1 MSALSL
7 PYKVYQLCDATGIV
21 LSLILLDPFAILLI
35 DVQTFYKLLICYF
48 TILLFS
54 MTVEC
59 RQNATRMTN
68 VIILIFVIFE
78 IPLSE
83 IRG

>member
-1 MSALSL
+1 ML
-7 PYKVYQLCDATGIV
+7 I
-21 LSLILLDPFAILLI
+21 LILLDPFAILLI
-35 DVQTFYKLLICYF
+35 DVQAFYKLLICYF

-59 RQNATRMTN
+59 RQSATRMAN
-68 VIILIFVIFE
+68 VIILIFG

-83 IRG
+83 FRD